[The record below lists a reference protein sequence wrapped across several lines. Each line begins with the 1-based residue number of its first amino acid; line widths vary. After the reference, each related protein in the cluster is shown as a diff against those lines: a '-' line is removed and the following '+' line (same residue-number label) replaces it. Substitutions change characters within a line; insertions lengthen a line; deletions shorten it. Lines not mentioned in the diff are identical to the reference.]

1 MAWAVVLILL
11 ALAFVFYRDTVN
23 QVLEGVRNLEVSKVS
38 LCCLFA
44 VVYYLCEGTILYKMG
59 KLINPGYRWYNGFS
73 VSYKC
78 EFIRVLTMGTGAGVA
93 EILFLQKDG
102 IPAGK
107 GTGLTLMQYAL
118 KRITMMVIALAAFI
132 FLCTKPVSGK
142 VMSDY
147 RLLILGALTFSIVVS
162 LVVSALAFSK
172 KLNVLMNL
180 LLDKLCQKF
189 VTKKGLFEKW
199 RETMNQLNEAGLL
212 YIHYPV
218 LLIQILILNTVKML
232 SFYAIPGFI
241 LMNSTGFIEG
251 TLLMAVAFVSATI
264 IPSPSGVG
272 ALEFAFVSFFGA
284 FVQQADAITS
294 VLVYRFATWI
304 MPCIIGMILFV
315 VDGFRLKRGKN
326 A

>member
-1 MAWAVVLILL
+1 MSNESTDIHPVDRPGIKETQTISADINDDYTETRDDSVPSGND
-11 ALAFVFYRDTVN
+11 YRDYRESTHSVTSKIAY
-23 QVLEGVRNLEVSKVS
+23 LIGV
-38 LCCLFA
+38 
-44 VVYYLCEGTILYKMG
+44 
-59 KLINPGYRWYNGFS
+59 
-73 VSYKC
+73 
-78 EFIRVLTMGTGAGVA
+78 
-93 EILFLQKDG
+93 
-102 IPAGK
+102 
-107 GTGLTLMQYAL
+107 
-118 KRITMMVIALAAFI
+118 
-132 FLCTKPVSGK
+132 
-142 VMSDY
+142 
-147 RLLILGALTFSIVVS
+147 
-162 LVVSALAFSK
+162 
-172 KLNVLMNL
+172 
-180 LLDKLCQKF
+180 
-189 VTKKGLFEKW
+189 KKGLFEKW

-241 LMNSTGFIEG
+241 LMSSTGFIEG

>member
-1 MAWAVVLILL
+1 MK
-11 ALAFVFYRDTVN
+11 
-23 QVLEGVRNLEVSKVS
+23 NLEPLKVAC
-38 LCCLFA
+38 CCLFA

-59 KLINPGYRWYNGFS
+59 RLINPAYRWYNGFS

-78 EFIRVLTMGTGAGVA
+78 EFVRVLTMGTGAGVA
-93 EILFLQKDG
+93 EIVFLQKDG

-118 KRITMMVIALAAFI
+118 KRITMMIMALAAFI
-132 FLCTKPVSGK
+132 FLCTRPVSGK

-147 RLLILGALTFSIVVS
+147 RILILGALAFSIVVS

-189 VTKKGLFEKW
+189 VTKKNLFEKW
-199 RETMNQLNEAGLL
+199 RGTMNQLNEAGLL
-212 YIHYPV
+212 YIHYPA
-218 LLIQILILNTVKML
+218 LLVQILILNIVKMF
-232 SFYAIPGFI
+232 SFYVIPGFI

-264 IPSPSGVG
+264 IPAPSGVG

-315 VDGFRLKRGKN
+315 IDGLRFKRGKN